1 MLTKRINFVFTNIK
15 VIVLCI
21 LRSMA
26 TLTVHLIKMQSEI
39 DKHPN
44 MFFSFMYKQRS
55 NGGCVTSGGLS
66 VNAVSV

>member
-44 MFFSFMYKQRS
+44 TVFLYVQTEK
-55 NGGCVTSGGLS
+55 
-66 VNAVSV
+66 